1 MFQITRLAASM
12 TKVARSTVKQAAK
25 NKIDLKNA
33 SDSFKVMHDIET
45 KAAPYSKNIFKRAY
59 VWTKEFFASYKVLN
73 KGLKE
78 TLKTQKEAFG
88 EKYTKKEAKFF
99 KDAFID
105 GIKEKV
111 NALKNELKTLT
122 TKTKTEKTGK

>member
-1 MFQITRLAASM
+1 M
-12 TKVARSTVKQAAK
+12 
-25 NKIDLKNA
+25 
-33 SDSFKVMHDIET
+33 
-45 KAAPYSKNIFKRAY
+45 
-59 VWTKEFFASYKVLN
+59 N

-122 TKTKTEKTGK
+122 TKTEKTGK